1 MVKKEPIDRDEIQD
15 EYYCI
20 TNRHL
25 YDDIKSE
32 ALPCVG
38 ITMVDFSRKDQ

>member
-15 EYYCI
+15 EYFYT

-25 YDDIKSE
+25 YDDIESE
-32 ALPCVG
+32 ALPYVG
-38 ITMVDFSRKDQ
+38 ITMVDFLRKDQ